1 MRGGGLQVC
10 GGVNDWNVQY
20 TNSTVLISNSKT
32 ILCIL
37 FTLTWLVQSNTLV
50 KTSH

>member
-1 MRGGGLQVC
+1 MLGLPPIRPIQGGGLQLQVC

-32 ILCIL
+32 ISKI
-37 FTLTWLVQSNTLV
+37 Q
-50 KTSH
+50 